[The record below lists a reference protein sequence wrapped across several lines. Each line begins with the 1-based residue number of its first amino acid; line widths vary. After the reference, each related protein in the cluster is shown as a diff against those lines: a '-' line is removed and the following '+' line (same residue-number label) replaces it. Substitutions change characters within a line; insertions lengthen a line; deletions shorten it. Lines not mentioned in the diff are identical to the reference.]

1 MKKPRLKSARKFDN
15 KKVHL
20 KLLIEIYVCFKIY
33 NMVNYT
39 AKLRKETDELI
50 ENIESSDSNIL
61 KKSLEA
67 SHVLAEAFDQL
78 KTFILSYQFKNAEE
92 EISFFKEIKPKF
104 CYRLI
109 YYRKLYNIEM
119 NRPAGIDRQKEYL
132 SEELNEINKYNI
144 KRLDFIRYYRSGAT
158 HLDSLYFLRGK
169 MDTEQYLETF
179 YYELDPK
186 FSTNCDFKVAK
197 ILSNDML
204 LAYLMHELERL
215 DTNGLTF
222 FSYGFPLIKL
232 TWRGTKTE
240 LMEQLYSWDSD
251 STFGD
256 VPLTQLSDY
265 IQNVFNIRLD
275 KNLSRAFSEMKTRNI
290 PTPFLD
296 KLKAALLRRMGRK
309 K

>member
-1 MKKPRLKSARKFDN
+1 M
-15 KKVHL
+15 
-20 KLLIEIYVCFKIY
+20 I
-33 NMVNYT
+33 NYI
-39 AKLRKETDELI
+39 AKLRKETDEAI
-50 ENIESSDSNIL
+50 DSIESSDSNIL

-78 KTFILSYQFKNAEE
+78 KSFILLYQFKNEEE
-92 EISFFKEIKPKF
+92 EITFFKETKPKF

-119 NRPAGIDRQKEYL
+119 NRPIAGTDRQKEYL
-132 SEELNEINKYNI
+132 YEELDSINKYTN
-144 KRLDFIRYYRSGAT
+144 KRLDFIRYYRSGST

-169 MDTEQYLETF
+169 MDNEQYLETF
-179 YYELDPK
+179 YYELDPD

-204 LAYLMHELERL
+204 SAYLMHEIERL
-215 DTNGLTF
+215 ENNGLI
-222 FSYGFPLIKL
+222 SIPLGFPTVKL
-232 TWRGTKTE
+232 TWQGSKTE

-265 IQNVFNIRLD
+265 IQNVFNIQLD
-275 KNLSRAFSEMKTRNI
+275 KNLSRAFSEMKTRNN

>member
-1 MKKPRLKSARKFDN
+1 ML
-15 KKVHL
+15 
-20 KLLIEIYVCFKIY
+20 E
-33 NMVNYT
+33 YT
-39 AKLRKETDELI
+39 SKLRKETDEAI
-50 ENIESSDSNIL
+50 ERIESSDSNIL

-67 SHVLAEAFDQL
+67 SHILAEAFDRL
-78 KTFILSYQFKNAEE
+78 KSFILSYQFRDEEE
-92 EISFFKEIKPKF
+92 EIIFFKEIKPKL

-119 NRPAGIDRQKEYL
+119 NRPAGVDKQKEYL
-132 SEELNEINKYNI
+132 REELDDINSYNI

-169 MDTEQYLETF
+169 TDTEQYLETF

-186 FSTNCDFKVAK
+186 FSTNYDFKVAK

-204 LAYLMHELERL
+204 LAYLMQEIERL
-215 DTNGLTF
+215 NSNGI
-222 FSYGFPLIKL
+222 SIPSGFPSIKL

-251 STFGD
+251 NTFGD

-275 KNLSRAFSEMKTRNI
+275 KNLSRAFSDMKIRNI

-296 KLKAALLRRMGRK
+296 KLKEGLLKRMGRTK
-309 K
+309 

>member
-1 MKKPRLKSARKFDN
+1 MVK
-15 KKVHL
+15 
-20 KLLIEIYVCFKIY
+20 YV
-33 NMVNYT
+33 T
-39 AKLRKETDELI
+39 KLRKEMDDAI
-50 ENIESSDSNIL
+50 DRIESSDSNIL

-78 KTFILSYQFKNAEE
+78 KTFFLSYKFMDEEE
-92 EISFFKEIKPKF
+92 EINFFKEIKPKI

-119 NRPAGIDRQKEYL
+119 NRPVAGTCRQKEYL
-132 SEELNEINKYNI
+132 CGELDSINKYTN

-169 MDTEQYLETF
+169 MDNEQYLETF
-179 YYELDPK
+179 YYELDPN
-186 FSTNCDFKVAK
+186 FSTNCDFIVAK
-197 ILSNDML
+197 ILANDIL
-204 LAYLMHELERL
+204 QAYLMQELSLL
-215 DTNGLTF
+215 DNKLYLPI
-222 FSYGFPLIKL
+222 SHSFPKIKL
-232 TWRGTKTE
+232 TWQGTKTE

-265 IQNVFNIRLD
+265 VQNVFNVRLD

-290 PTPFLD
+290 PAPFLD